1 MVACTHVDKQTRYA
15 TPDMILVEAPGLPY
29 TKSVYAAGPEF
40 LSFFAEYL
48 ELVKVAKP
56 VMQVFPITSERCIT
70 KVCLFEFL
78 EHLLESCSMY
88 VSQGLRCS
96 FDPPCNRRIVANRC
110 SRGSMVE
117 GQQNIQ

>member
-1 MVACTHVDKQTRYA
+1 MVACTHVEKQTRYA

-78 EHLLESCSMY
+78 EHFLDSCSMY
-88 VSQGLRCS
+88 VPRSSMHIRPFVQ
-96 FDPPCNRRIVANRC
+96 PANLGQSMS
-110 SRGSMVE
+110 SRKHG
-117 GQQNIQ
+117 